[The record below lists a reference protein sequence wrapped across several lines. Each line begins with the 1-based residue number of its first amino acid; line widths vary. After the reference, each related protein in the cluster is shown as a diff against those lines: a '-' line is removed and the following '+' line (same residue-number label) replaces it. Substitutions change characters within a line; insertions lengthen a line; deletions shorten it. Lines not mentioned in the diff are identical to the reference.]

1 MKLNFVM
8 KLTSAQGVCY
18 KQIHFTV
25 IKGGK
30 FGIWASVSLTYGLP
44 ITS

>member
-8 KLTSAQGVCY
+8 KLTSARGVCY
-18 KQIHFTV
+18 KQI
-25 IKGGK
+25 
-30 FGIWASVSLTYGLP
+30 WAGVSLTYGLP

>member
-8 KLTSAQGVCY
+8 KLTSARGVCY
-18 KQIHFTV
+18 ITV

-30 FGIWASVSLTYGLP
+30 FGIWTSVSLTYGLP